1 MSGLLHRILYRLLPL
16 EGYLR
21 VVSSLFFLWHRLG
34 LGRRSEALEYVYHL
48 PRLVRAGDVCI
59 DIGANLGYYAR
70 TLARLAGPEGRVY
83 AVEPV
88 APVRKVLSRNLRRC
102 GNAEIVPYALGTENK
117 PVTMANDSARETG
130 YFGTGQNFVSEEG
143 VRAAAEFTAQMR
155 RGSELFAGLTRLD
168 FVKCDIEGYELHV
181 MRELRPLLERFRPTV
196 LIETGGDNRPQIVAL
211 FREMGYAGYTL
222 DGGRRVPLAP
232 ACGKDIVFVAEP
244 RPAPGG
250 SGRP

>member
-21 VVSSLFFLWHRLG
+21 AVSSLFFLWHRLG

-102 GNAEIVPYALGTENK
+102 VNTEIIPYALGGEDRT
-117 PVTMANDSARETG
+117 VVLANDSARETG
-130 YFGTGQNFVSEEG
+130 YLGTGRNFVKESGGRSDVEF
-143 VRAAAEFTAQMR
+143 VAEMR
-155 RGSELFAGLTRLD
+155 RGSGLFGGLERLD
-168 FVKCDIEGYELHV
+168 FIKCDVEGYELHILRE
-181 MRELRPLLERFRPTV
+181 MRTVLERHRPTV
-196 LIETGGDNRPQIVAL
+196 LIETGGENRPAVVRL
-211 FREMGYAGYTL
+211 FGELGYRGYTL
-222 DGGRRVPLAP
+222 ADGREVPLTSGS
-232 ACGKDIVFVAEP
+232 GKDIIF
-244 RPAPGG
+244 RYQK
-250 SGRP
+250 

>member
-70 TLARLAGPEGRVY
+70 PLARLAGPEGRVY

-102 GNAEIVPYALGTENK
+102 VNTEIIPYALGGEDRT
-117 PVTMANDSARETG
+117 VVLANDSARETG
-130 YFGTGQNFVSEEG
+130 YLGTGRNFVKESGGRSDVEF
-143 VRAAAEFTAQMR
+143 VAEMR
-155 RGSELFAGLTRLD
+155 RGSGLFGGLERLD
-168 FVKCDIEGYELHV
+168 FIKCDVEGYELHILRE
-181 MRELRPLLERFRPTV
+181 MRTVLERHRPTV
-196 LIETGGDNRPQIVAL
+196 LIETGGENRPAVVRL
-211 FREMGYAGYTL
+211 FGELGYRGYTL
-222 DGGRRVPLAP
+222 ADGREVPLTSGS
-232 ACGKDIVFVAEP
+232 GKDIIF
-244 RPAPGG
+244 RYQK
-250 SGRP
+250 

>member
-48 PRLVRAGDVCI
+48 PQLVRAGDVCI

-102 GNAEIVPYALGTENK
+102 VNTEIIPYALGGEDRT
-117 PVTMANDSARETG
+117 VVLANDSARETG
-130 YFGTGQNFVSEEG
+130 YLGTGRNFVKESGGRSDVEF
-143 VRAAAEFTAQMR
+143 VAEMR
-155 RGSELFAGLTRLD
+155 RGSGLFGGLERLD
-168 FVKCDIEGYELHV
+168 FIKCDVEGYELHILRE
-181 MRELRPLLERFRPTV
+181 MRTVLERHRPTV
-196 LIETGGDNRPQIVAL
+196 LIETGGENRPAVVRL
-211 FREMGYAGYTL
+211 FGELGYAGYTL
-222 DGGRRVPLAP
+222 ADGREVPLTSGS
-232 ACGKDIVFVAEP
+232 GKDIIF
-244 RPAPGG
+244 RYQK
-250 SGRP
+250 

>member
-21 VVSSLFFLWHRLG
+21 AVSSLFFLWHRLG

-102 GNAEIVPYALGTENK
+102 VNTEIIPYALGGEDRT
-117 PVTMANDSARETG
+117 VVLANDSARETG
-130 YFGTGQNFVSEEG
+130 YLGTGRNFVKESGGRSDVEF
-143 VRAAAEFTAQMR
+143 VAEMR
-155 RGSELFAGLTRLD
+155 RGSGLFGGLERLD
-168 FVKCDIEGYELHV
+168 FIKCDVEGYELHILRE
-181 MRELRPLLERFRPTV
+181 MRTVLERHRPTV
-196 LIETGGDNRPQIVAL
+196 LIETGGENRPAVVRL
-211 FREMGYAGYTL
+211 FGELGYAGYTL
-222 DGGRRVPLAP
+222 ADGREVPLTSGS
-232 ACGKDIVFVAEP
+232 GKDIIF
-244 RPAPGG
+244 RYQK
-250 SGRP
+250 

>member
-102 GNAEIVPYALGTENK
+102 VNTEIIPYALGGEDRT
-117 PVTMANDSARETG
+117 VVLANDSARETG
-130 YFGTGQNFVSEEG
+130 YLGTGRNFVKESGGRSDVEF
-143 VRAAAEFTAQMR
+143 VAEMR
-155 RGSELFAGLTRLD
+155 RGSGLFGGLKRLD
-168 FVKCDIEGYELHV
+168 FIKWTWKGMNCTSCARCGPCWSAI
-181 MRELRPLLERFRPTV
+181 
-196 LIETGGDNRPQIVAL
+196 
-211 FREMGYAGYTL
+211 
-222 DGGRRVPLAP
+222 GRR
-232 ACGKDIVFVAEP
+232 C
-244 RPAPGG
+244 
-250 SGRP
+250 

>member
-88 APVRKVLSRNLRRC
+88 APVRKELSRNLRRC
-102 GNAEIVPYALGTENK
+102 VNTEIIPYALGGEDRT
-117 PVTMANDSARETG
+117 VVLANDSARETG
-130 YFGTGQNFVSEEG
+130 YLGTGRNFVKESGGRSDVEF
-143 VRAAAEFTAQMR
+143 VAEMR
-155 RGSELFAGLTRLD
+155 RGSGLFGGLERLD
-168 FVKCDIEGYELHV
+168 FIKCDVEGYELHILRE
-181 MRELRPLLERFRPTV
+181 MRTVLERHRPTV
-196 LIETGGDNRPQIVAL
+196 LIETGGENRPAVVRL
-211 FREMGYAGYTL
+211 FGELGYAGYTL
-222 DGGRRVPLAP
+222 ADGREVPLTSGS
-232 ACGKDIVFVAEP
+232 GKDIIF
-244 RPAPGG
+244 RYQK
-250 SGRP
+250 

>member
-70 TLARLAGPEGRVY
+70 TLARLAGSEGRVY

-102 GNAEIVPYALGTENK
+102 VNTEIIPYALGGEDRT
-117 PVTMANDSARETG
+117 VVLANDSARETG
-130 YFGTGQNFVSEEG
+130 YLGTGRNFVKESGGRSDVEF
-143 VRAAAEFTAQMR
+143 VAEMR
-155 RGSELFAGLTRLD
+155 RGSGLFGGLKRLD
-168 FVKCDIEGYELHV
+168 FIKCDVEGYELHILRE
-181 MRELRPLLERFRPTV
+181 MRPVLERHRPTV
-196 LIETGGDNRPQIVAL
+196 LIETGGENRPAVVRL
-211 FREMGYAGYTL
+211 FGELGYRGYTL
-222 DGGRRVPLAP
+222 ADGREVPLTSGS
-232 ACGKDIVFVAEP
+232 GKDIIF
-244 RPAPGG
+244 RYQK
-250 SGRP
+250 

>member
-21 VVSSLFFLWHRLG
+21 VVSSLFFLWHWLG

-70 TLARLAGPEGRVY
+70 TLARLAGSEGRVY

-102 GNAEIVPYALGTENK
+102 VNTEIIPYALGGEDRT
-117 PVTMANDSARETG
+117 VVLANDSARETG
-130 YFGTGQNFVSEEG
+130 YLGTGRNFVKESGGRSDVEF
-143 VRAAAEFTAQMR
+143 VAEMR
-155 RGSELFAGLTRLD
+155 RGSGLFGGLKRLD
-168 FVKCDIEGYELHV
+168 FIKCDVEGYELHILRE
-181 MRELRPLLERFRPTV
+181 MRPVLERHRPTV
-196 LIETGGDNRPQIVAL
+196 LIETGGENRPAVVRL
-211 FREMGYAGYTL
+211 FGELGYRGYTL
-222 DGGRRVPLAP
+222 ADGREVPLTSGS
-232 ACGKDIVFVAEP
+232 GKDIIF
-244 RPAPGG
+244 RYQK
-250 SGRP
+250 

>member
-102 GNAEIVPYALGTENK
+102 VNTEIIPYALGGEDRT
-117 PVTMANDSARETG
+117 VVLANDSARETG
-130 YFGTGQNFVSEEG
+130 YLGTGRNFVKESGGRSDVEF
-143 VRAAAEFTAQMR
+143 VAEMR
-155 RGSELFAGLTRLD
+155 RGSGLFGGLERLD
-168 FVKCDIEGYELHV
+168 FIKCDVEGYELHILRE
-181 MRELRPLLERFRPTV
+181 MRTVLERHRPTV
-196 LIETGGDNRPQIVAL
+196 LIETGGENRPAVGRRVGEL
-211 FREMGYAGYTL
+211 GYAGYTL
-222 DGGRRVPLAP
+222 ADGREVPLTSGS
-232 ACGKDIVFVAEP
+232 GKDIIF
-244 RPAPGG
+244 RYQK
-250 SGRP
+250 

>member
-102 GNAEIVPYALGTENK
+102 VNTEIIPYALGGEDRT
-117 PVTMANDSARETG
+117 VVLANDSARETG
-130 YFGTGQNFVSEEG
+130 YLGTGRNFVKESGGRSDVEF
-143 VRAAAEFTAQMR
+143 VAEMR
-155 RGSELFAGLTRLD
+155 RGSGLFGGLERLD
-168 FVKCDIEGYELHV
+168 FIKCDVGGYELHILRE
-181 MRELRPLLERFRPTV
+181 MRTVLERHRPTV
-196 LIETGGDNRPQIVAL
+196 LIETGGENRPAVVRL
-211 FREMGYAGYTL
+211 FGELGYAGYTL
-222 DGGRRVPLAP
+222 ADGREVPLTSGS
-232 ACGKDIVFVAEP
+232 GKDIIF
-244 RPAPGG
+244 RYQK
-250 SGRP
+250 

>member
-70 TLARLAGPEGRVY
+70 TLARLAGSEGRVY

-102 GNAEIVPYALGTENK
+102 VNTEIIPYALGAEDRT
-117 PVTMANDSARETG
+117 VVLANDSARETG
-130 YFGTGQNFVSEEG
+130 YLGTGRNFVKESGGRSDVEF
-143 VRAAAEFTAQMR
+143 VAEMR
-155 RGSELFAGLTRLD
+155 RGSGLFGGLERLD
-168 FVKCDIEGYELHV
+168 FIKCDVEGYELHILRE
-181 MRELRPLLERFRPTV
+181 MRPVLERHRPTV
-196 LIETGGDNRPQIVAL
+196 LIETGGENRPAVVRL
-211 FREMGYAGYTL
+211 FGELGYRGYTL
-222 DGGRRVPLAP
+222 ADGCEVPLTSGS
-232 ACGKDIVFVAEP
+232 GKDIIF
-244 RPAPGG
+244 RYQK
-250 SGRP
+250 

>member
-70 TLARLAGPEGRVY
+70 TLARLAGSEGRVY

-102 GNAEIVPYALGTENK
+102 VNTEIIPYALGAEDRT
-117 PVTMANDSARETG
+117 VVLANDSARETG
-130 YFGTGQNFVSEEG
+130 YLGTGRNFVKESGGRSDVEF
-143 VRAAAEFTAQMR
+143 VAEMR
-155 RGSELFAGLTRLD
+155 RGSGLFGGLERLD
-168 FVKCDIEGYELHV
+168 FIKCDVEGYELHILRE
-181 MRELRPLLERFRPTV
+181 MRTVLERHRPTV
-196 LIETGGDNRPQIVAL
+196 LIETGGENRPAVVRL
-211 FREMGYAGYTL
+211 FGELGYAGYTL
-222 DGGRRVPLAP
+222 ADGREVPLTSGS
-232 ACGKDIVFVAEP
+232 GKDIIF
-244 RPAPGG
+244 RYQK
-250 SGRP
+250 

>member
-21 VVSSLFFLWHRLG
+21 AVSSLFFLWHRLG

-102 GNAEIVPYALGTENK
+102 VNTEIIPYALGGEDRT
-117 PVTMANDSARETG
+117 VVLANDSARETG
-130 YFGTGQNFVSEEG
+130 YLGTGRNFVKESGGRSDVEF
-143 VRAAAEFTAQMR
+143 VAEMR
-155 RGSELFAGLTRLD
+155 RGSGLFGGLERLD
-168 FVKCDIEGYELHV
+168 FIKCDGEGYELHILRE
-181 MRELRPLLERFRPTV
+181 MRTVLERHRPTV
-196 LIETGGDNRPQIVAL
+196 LIETGGENRPAVVRL
-211 FREMGYAGYTL
+211 FGELGYRGYTL
-222 DGGRRVPLAP
+222 ADGREVTLTSVS
-232 ACGKDIVFVAEP
+232 GKDIIF
-244 RPAPGG
+244 RYQK
-250 SGRP
+250 

>member
-102 GNAEIVPYALGTENK
+102 VNTEIIPYALGGEDRT
-117 PVTMANDSARETG
+117 VVLANDSARETG
-130 YFGTGQNFVSEEG
+130 YLGTGRNFVKESGGRSDVEF
-143 VRAAAEFTAQMR
+143 VAEMR
-155 RGSELFAGLTRLD
+155 RGSGLFGGLERLD
-168 FVKCDIEGYELHV
+168 FIKCDVEGYELHILRE
-181 MRELRPLLERFRPTV
+181 MRPVLERHRPTV
-196 LIETGGDNRPQIVAL
+196 LIETGGENRPAVVRL
-211 FREMGYAGYTL
+211 FGELGYRGYTL
-222 DGGRRVPLAP
+222 ADGREVPLTSGS
-232 ACGKDIVFVAEP
+232 GKDIIF
-244 RPAPGG
+244 RYQK
-250 SGRP
+250 

>member
-102 GNAEIVPYALGTENK
+102 VNTEIIPYALGGEDRT
-117 PVTMANDSARETG
+117 VVLANDSARETG
-130 YFGTGQNFVSEEG
+130 YLGTGRNFVKESGGRSDVEF
-143 VRAAAEFTAQMR
+143 VAEMR
-155 RGSELFAGLTRLD
+155 RGSGLFGGLERLD
-168 FVKCDIEGYELHV
+168 FIKCDVEGYELHILRE
-181 MRELRPLLERFRPTV
+181 MRTVLERHRPTV
-196 LIETGGDNRPQIVAL
+196 LIETGGENRPAVVRL
-211 FREMGYAGYTL
+211 FGELGYAGYTL
-222 DGGRRVPLAP
+222 ADGREVPLTSGS
-232 ACGKDIVFVAEP
+232 GKDIIF
-244 RPAPGG
+244 RYQK
-250 SGRP
+250 

>member
-102 GNAEIVPYALGTENK
+102 VNTEIIPYALGGEAVSYTHLR
-117 PVTMANDSARETG
+117 AHET
-130 YFGTGQNFVSEEG
+130 
-143 VRAAAEFTAQMR
+143 
-155 RGSELFAGLTRLD
+155 
-168 FVKCDIEGYELHV
+168 
-181 MRELRPLLERFRPTV
+181 
-196 LIETGGDNRPQIVAL
+196 
-211 FREMGYAGYTL
+211 
-222 DGGRRVPLAP
+222 
-232 ACGKDIVFVAEP
+232 
-244 RPAPGG
+244 
-250 SGRP
+250 

>member
-21 VVSSLFFLWHRLG
+21 AVSSLFFLWHRLG

-102 GNAEIVPYALGTENK
+102 VNTEIIPYALGGEDRT
-117 PVTMANDSARETG
+117 VVLANDSARETG
-130 YFGTGQNFVSEEG
+130 YLGTGRNFVKESGGRSDVEF
-143 VRAAAEFTAQMR
+143 VAEMR
-155 RGSELFAGLTRLD
+155 RGSGLFGGLKRLD
-168 FVKCDIEGYELHV
+168 FIKCDVEGYELHILRE
-181 MRELRPLLERFRPTV
+181 MRPVLERHRPTV
-196 LIETGGDNRPQIVAL
+196 LIETGGENRPAVVRL
-211 FREMGYAGYTL
+211 FGELGYRGYTL
-222 DGGRRVPLAP
+222 ADGREVPLTSGS
-232 ACGKDIVFVAEP
+232 GKDIIF
-244 RPAPGG
+244 RYQK
-250 SGRP
+250 

>member
-16 EGYLR
+16 KGYLR

-102 GNAEIVPYALGTENK
+102 VNTEIIPYALGGEDRT
-117 PVTMANDSARETG
+117 VVLANDSARETG
-130 YFGTGQNFVSEEG
+130 YLGTGRNFVKESGGRSDVEF
-143 VRAAAEFTAQMR
+143 VAEMR
-155 RGSELFAGLTRLD
+155 RGSGLFGGLERLD
-168 FVKCDIEGYELHV
+168 FIKCDVEGYELHILRE
-181 MRELRPLLERFRPTV
+181 MRTVLERHRPTV
-196 LIETGGDNRPQIVAL
+196 LIETGGENRPAVVRL
-211 FREMGYAGYTL
+211 FGELGYAGYTL
-222 DGGRRVPLAP
+222 ADGREVPLTSGS
-232 ACGKDIVFVAEP
+232 GKDIIF
-244 RPAPGG
+244 RYQK
-250 SGRP
+250 

>member
-102 GNAEIVPYALGTENK
+102 VNTEIIPYALGGEDRT
-117 PVTMANDSARETG
+117 VVLANDSARETG
-130 YFGTGQNFVSEEG
+130 YLGTGRNFVKESGGRSDVEF
-143 VRAAAEFTAQMR
+143 VAEMR
-155 RGSELFAGLTRLD
+155 RGSGLFGGLKRLD
-168 FVKCDIEGYELHV
+168 FIKCDVEGYELHILRE
-181 MRELRPLLERFRPTV
+181 MRPVLERHRPTV
-196 LIETGGDNRPQIVAL
+196 LIETGGENRPAVVRL
-211 FREMGYAGYTL
+211 FGELGYRGYTL
-222 DGGRRVPLAP
+222 ADGREVPLTSGS
-232 ACGKDIVFVAEP
+232 GKDIIF
-244 RPAPGG
+244 RYQK
-250 SGRP
+250 

>member
-102 GNAEIVPYALGTENK
+102 VNTEIIPYALGGEDRT
-117 PVTMANDSARETG
+117 VVLANDSARETG
-130 YFGTGQNFVSEEG
+130 YLGTGRNFVKESGGRSAGEF
-143 VRAAAEFTAQMR
+143 VAELR
-155 RGSELFAGLTRLD
+155 RGSGLFGGLERLD
-168 FVKCDIEGYELHV
+168 FIKCDVEGYELHILRE
-181 MRELRPLLERFRPTV
+181 MRTVLERHRPTV
-196 LIETGGDNRPQIVAL
+196 LIETGGENRPAVVRL
-211 FREMGYAGYTL
+211 FGELGYAGYTL
-222 DGGRRVPLAP
+222 ADGREVPLTSGS
-232 ACGKDIVFVAEP
+232 GKDIIF
-244 RPAPGG
+244 RYQK
-250 SGRP
+250 

>member
-48 PRLVRAGDVCI
+48 PQLVRAGDVCI

-102 GNAEIVPYALGTENK
+102 VNTEIIPYALGGEDRT
-117 PVTMANDSARETG
+117 VVLANDSARETG
-130 YFGTGQNFVSEEG
+130 YLGTGRNFVKESGGRSDVEF
-143 VRAAAEFTAQMR
+143 VAEMR
-155 RGSELFAGLTRLD
+155 RGSGLFGGLKRLD
-168 FVKCDIEGYELHV
+168 FIKCDVEGYELHILRE
-181 MRELRPLLERFRPTV
+181 MRPVLERHRPTV
-196 LIETGGDNRPQIVAL
+196 LIETGGENRPAVVRL
-211 FREMGYAGYTL
+211 FGELGYRGYTL
-222 DGGRRVPLAP
+222 ADGREVPLTSGS
-232 ACGKDIVFVAEP
+232 GKDIIF
-244 RPAPGG
+244 RYQK
-250 SGRP
+250 

>member
-102 GNAEIVPYALGTENK
+102 VNTEIIPYALGGEDRT
-117 PVTMANDSARETG
+117 VVLANDSARETG
-130 YFGTGQNFVSEEG
+130 YLGTGRNFVKESGGRSDVEF
-143 VRAAAEFTAQMR
+143 VAEMR
-155 RGSELFAGLTRLD
+155 LGSGLFGGLERLD
-168 FVKCDIEGYELHV
+168 FIKCDVEGYELHILRE
-181 MRELRPLLERFRPTV
+181 MRTVLERHRPTV
-196 LIETGGDNRPQIVAL
+196 LIETGGENRPAVVRL
-211 FREMGYAGYTL
+211 FGELGYAGYTL
-222 DGGRRVPLAP
+222 ADGREVPLTSGS
-232 ACGKDIVFVAEP
+232 GKDIIF
-244 RPAPGG
+244 RYQK
-250 SGRP
+250 

>member
-102 GNAEIVPYALGTENK
+102 GNVEIYPFALGTENK
-117 PVTMANDSARETG
+117 PVRMGNDSARTSG
-130 YFGTGQNFVSEEG
+130 YMGTGQNFVNDTG
-143 VRAAAEFTAQMR
+143 GKTDVEFTAEMR
-155 RGSELFAGLTRLD
+155 RGSELFAHLPRLD
-168 FVKCDIEGYELHV
+168 FVKCDIEGYELIV
-181 MRELRPLLERFRPTV
+181 MREMRPLLERFRPTV
-196 LIETGGDNRPQIVAL
+196 LIETGGENRPAIIGL
-211 FREMGYAGYTL
+211 FRAMGYDGFTL
-222 DGGRRVPLAP
+222 DRGREVPLDP
-232 ACGKDIVFVAEP
+232 DRDNGKDIVFRP
-244 RPAPGG
+244 RP
-250 SGRP
+250 